1 MLTPGE
7 QLVCRASM
15 DIEFA
20 DSRLALIETEAA
32 ADARLPVAVIQLARQ
47 RFGIIRA
54 APDLRTL
61 NNWKSLGLR
70 PRPESAEHLVTLSPQ
85 WAMAIS
91 ITAKNSIMTVIV
103 TAMEE
108 QLRGA
113 ARSEEHKSEL
123 QAL

>member
-61 NNWKSLGLR
+61 NNWKSWGLR
-70 PRPESAEHLVTLSPQ
+70 PRPESAEHLVPLSPQ
-85 WAMAIS
+85 WRS
-91 ITAKNSIMTVIV
+91 GERRVGKECVSTCRT
-103 TAMEE
+103 
-108 QLRGA
+108 RGA
-113 ARSEEHKSEL
+113 
-123 QAL
+123 